1 MQVPRPRF
9 SLACGLALLATVV
22 VGCGSTGANSGA
34 SPTASPTAALPGLL
48 GLGGETSSP
57 LQIGVP
63 YAVVG
68 NLGLGPR
75 TVESE
80 SVPDTATAAV
90 TALAQDLGVP
100 GPPISTAS
108 GLGYN
113 LGSTSGYQ
121 LTTDPTL
128 TTFNFHPNTPTDEV
142 GTTPTVARAD
152 AFAENFLSAAHVP
165 AGGGVVPITQLSTT
179 NGSDRSVYFQWTLNG
194 FPVVNILGQPEEIW
208 VSVATDQHQ
217 VTQLVGI
224 SGAIPYGATGRPV
237 VYPAMAPSEVVQY
250 LNAGTIN
257 PNLYLLSLR
266 GKPFPSPSPAPTGPV
281 TLGAESLALVDS
293 YGTAVP
299 VYVFQVLENAN
310 VSQFVTCAVPPAGC
324 LPLRFRSASPSPK
337 SSPSD

>member
-1 MQVPRPRF
+1 MAI
-9 SLACGLALLATVV
+9 LV
-22 VGCGSTGANSGA
+22 VGCGSTGAHSGS
-34 SPTASPTAALPGLL
+34 SPTASASAALPGLL

-57 LQIGVP
+57 LPIGGP

-68 NLGLGPR
+68 NLGSGSK

-80 SVPDTATAAV
+80 RVPVTATAAV
-90 TALAQDLGVP
+90 TALAQALGVP

-121 LTTDPTL
+121 LTTNPTL

-142 GTTPTVARAD
+142 GTTPTVAGAD

-165 AGGGVVPITQLSTT
+165 AGGGVIPITQLSTT
-179 NGSDRSVYFQWTLNG
+179 NGSDRSVYLQWSLNG

-208 VSVATDQHQ
+208 VNVATDQHQ

-237 VYPAMAPSEVVQY
+237 VYPAMAPSEVVQD

-266 GKPFPSPSPAPTGPV
+266 GKPFTLPSPTGKGPV
-281 TLGAESLALVDS
+281 TLGGESLALVDS

-299 VYVFQVLENAN
+299 VYVFQVLENPA
-310 VSQFVTCAVPPAGC
+310 VSQFVTCAVPPNGC
-324 LPLRFRSASPSPK
+324 LPLRLRSAAPSPND
-337 SSPSD
+337 SPTG